1 MRIAYIIERYGVTSE
16 TFVAD
21 LVNGLAEQGHEI
33 CLFLDQKPSFFHYD
47 RAIRFSVTG
56 YMSKSFKLK
65 VWAERFDKLFRK
77 SNRHFG
83 MKIHVAI
90 AERQLITALSE
101 FKPHVAYID
110 HGQNAVLARSSLI
123 KLGIPFVVHFHGRDA
138 SQLLDRLD
146 YIKEIQQVFLDAA
159 SIIVASGHI
168 RRRLIL
174 SGCPESRIKL
184 VRLGIEPSLIPAGDW
199 RHRRSLPP
207 SMIHLGRLTEK
218 KNPIALLH
226 TFHLVRKRIPEAQLT
241 IIGDGSLRTAVVKRT
256 RELGIE
262 RSSHILGSIQR
273 ERAVKILAD
282 QWVFVQHSVTSS
294 NGDQEGFGVSMLEG
308 ACSGLPVVSTFH
320 DGIPENVIDGVTG
333 FLVVEYDYETMAK
346 RVIDLMRNPNI
357 AEKMGMAGRRRVLDH
372 FQLRHR
378 VNKICELLE
387 KTSNR
392 IRHL

>member
-1 MRIAYIIERYGVTSE
+1 M
-16 TFVAD
+16 
-21 LVNGLAEQGHEI
+21 
-33 CLFLDQKPSFFHYD
+33 
-47 RAIRFSVTG
+47 
-56 YMSKSFKLK
+56 
-65 VWAERFDKLFRK
+65 
-77 SNRHFG
+77 
-83 MKIHVAI
+83 
-90 AERQLITALSE
+90 
-101 FKPHVAYID
+101 
-110 HGQNAVLARSSLI
+110 
-123 KLGIPFVVHFHGRDA
+123 
-138 SQLLDRLD
+138 
-146 YIKEIQQVFLDAA
+146 
-159 SIIVASGHI
+159 
-168 RRRLIL
+168 
-174 SGCPESRIKL
+174 
-184 VRLGIEPSLIPAGDW
+184 
-199 RHRRSLPP
+199 
-207 SMIHLGRLTEK
+207 
-218 KNPIALLH
+218 
-226 TFHLVRKRIPEAQLT
+226 T